1 MIRLP
6 PGCTVA
12 YNIVIDVTELT
23 GDMIEWFRLIEGTV
37 GHTEMYN
44 HCGVRILTPVV
55 AYNAK
60 PCYYMQD
67 GTNNVRLHFRG
78 ADASTASLFL
88 LKFNEYVVRHNMQDA
103 MKRYER
109 YVI

>member
-23 GDMIEWFRLIEGTV
+23 GDMIEWYRLIEGAV
-37 GHTEMYN
+37 GHKEMYN
-44 HCGVRILTPVV
+44 HRDVRILTPVV

-60 PCYYMQD
+60 PCYHMQD

-78 ADASTASLFL
+78 ADASTASMFL
-88 LKFNEYVVRHNMQDA
+88 LKFNEYVVRHNL
-103 MKRYER
+103 KEVEER
-109 YVI
+109 SY

>member
-6 PGCTVA
+6 PGCTVS

-23 GDMIEWFRLIEGTV
+23 GDMIEWYRLIEGTV
-37 GHTEMYN
+37 GHKEMYN
-44 HCGVRILTPVV
+44 HRDVRILTPVV

-60 PCYYMQD
+60 PCYHMQD

-88 LKFNEYVVRHNMQDA
+88 LKFNEYVVRHNL
-103 MKRYER
+103 KEVEER
-109 YVI
+109 SY

>member
-23 GDMIEWFRLIEGTV
+23 GDMVDWYRLIEGTV
-37 GHTEMYN
+37 NHREVYN
-44 HCGVRILTPVV
+44 NRGVRILTPLV

-60 PCYYMQD
+60 PCYHMQD

-88 LKFNEYVVRHNMQDA
+88 LKFNEYVVRHNLKEVDNLH
-103 MKRYER
+103 Y
-109 YVI
+109 